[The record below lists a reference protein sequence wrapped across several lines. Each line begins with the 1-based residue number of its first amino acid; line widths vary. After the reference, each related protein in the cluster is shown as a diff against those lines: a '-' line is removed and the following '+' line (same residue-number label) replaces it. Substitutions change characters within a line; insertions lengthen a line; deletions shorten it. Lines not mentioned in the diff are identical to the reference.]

1 MKDHSTAMSIG
12 QFSSIVKLSVRML
25 RYYDDHGIVHPA
37 YVDEWTGYRYYT
49 AEQLTRAVAVRDLRD
64 IGLNVAE
71 IAAVLRAPSEKQRQE
86 LLRQQQQQLERTLGD
101 IKGQLRLCQR
111 LIQGKDNTMTTTIS
125 RNTIPAMHLVTLTR
139 VVPTYADEGQ
149 LWATMKPLL
158 AEQRITPIGPCGV
171 IEHCQEY
178 QERDVTLS
186 IFVPVPA
193 GTAVSAPLETMVFP
207 ERECVVARVVGPY
220 SGIADAH
227 DAIAA
232 YMAEHNLGC
241 SCAGDL
247 ADRAF
252 NLYLN
257 DAGATPEEQLLTEVH
272 VPICCTTSE
281 PDKCCDAEEAHACC
295 GTDGHSCC

>member
-1 MKDHSTAMSIG
+1 MS
-12 QFSSIVKLSVRML
+12 
-25 RYYDDHGIVHPA
+25 
-37 YVDEWTGYRYYT
+37 
-49 AEQLTRAVAVRDLRD
+49 
-64 IGLNVAE
+64 
-71 IAAVLRAPSEKQRQE
+71 
-86 LLRQQQQQLERTLGD
+86 
-101 IKGQLRLCQR
+101 
-111 LIQGKDNTMTTTIS
+111 TTIS

-178 QERDVTLS
+178 QERDVALS
-186 IFVPVPA
+186 IFVSVPA

-232 YMAEHNLGC
+232 YMAEHDLGC